1 MYDLCKATGV
11 SYDMVSHVVTTDHRI
26 GNSHTKVTK
35 ERGFGG
41 HCFPKD
47 TAAIVKTA
55 ELVDVDLE
63 LINSSIKYNK
73 RIRKQT

>member
-1 MYDLCKATGV
+1 MGINYGI
-11 SYDMVSHVVTTDHRI
+11 VSHLVSADNRI
-26 GNSHTKVTK
+26 GRSHTSVTE

-47 TAAIVKTA
+47 TAAISKTA